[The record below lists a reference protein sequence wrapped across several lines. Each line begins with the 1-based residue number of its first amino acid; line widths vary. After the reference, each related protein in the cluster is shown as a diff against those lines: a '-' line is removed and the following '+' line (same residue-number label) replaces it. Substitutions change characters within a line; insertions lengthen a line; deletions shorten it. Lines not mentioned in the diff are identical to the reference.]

1 MKKFTVLIALL
12 FAISTQAQ
20 NVINREVGDF
30 YELKVFNK
38 INVVFKQGDE
48 NKVSISGS
56 KRENVNVKN
65 IDGLLKISMS
75 IGNLWDDNN
84 TQVIVWGKSIETI
97 DVNEGSS
104 VRFKSG
110 IKAESLTLRAQEGAT
125 MRGDLDVKR
134 LKVKAVTGGIINA
147 TGKVY
152 KQEITITTGGSYLAK
167 YLEADT
173 TEVDV
178 VAGGT
183 AEVKATRLVKA
194 TTNAGGVINIYGK
207 PEEIDSK
214 KRFGGKII
222 EVNE

>member
-1 MKKFTVLIALL
+1 MKRIIVILAFLV
-12 FAISTQAQ
+12 AITAQGQ
-20 NVINREVGDF
+20 NVINREIGDF

-38 INVVFKQGDE
+38 INVILKKGEE
-48 NKVSISGS
+48 NKISISGS
-56 KRENVNVKN
+56 KRENITVKN
-65 IDGLLKISMS
+65 VDGLLKISMA
-75 IGNLWDDNN
+75 INNIWDSNN
-84 TQVIVWGKSIETI
+84 TKVIIWCKSVKTI

-104 VRFKSG
+104 VQFKSG
-110 IKAESLTLRAQEGAT
+110 ITAESLTLKVQEGAT
-125 MRGDLDVKR
+125 IRGTLDIQR
-134 LKVKAVTGGIINA
+134 LKVKSITGGIINVD
-147 TGKVY
+147 GKVD
-152 KQEITITTGGSYLAK
+152 KQDITITTGGSYLAK

-194 TTNAGGVINIYGK
+194 TTNAGGTISIFGK
-207 PEEIDSK
+207 PKEIDSK